1 MTPLPSPFHTLPR
14 TVGCLLVVATLA
26 ASLGACGGTSAD
38 QQRLQDAQ
46 TAHAIAAA
54 KREARTQERIRQAHK
69 DAARVRRELAKAK
82 RQTAA
87 GTSTA
92 ATGTAA
98 TADVTSTSAVTSSGG
113 RSCGEGVTANSVT
126 SCPFALRVKAAYTN
140 QGGPTVDVYSP
151 VTQRTY
157 VMTCSPSAGAQV
169 TCRGGNNAVVSF

>member
-1 MTPLPSPFHTLPR
+1 MTPLPSPFQTLPR
-14 TVGCLLVVATLA
+14 TLGCLLIVGALTAT
-26 ASLGACGGTSAD
+26 LGACGGTSAD

-54 KREARTQERIRQAHK
+54 KREARTQERIRQARK

-82 RQTAA
+82 RQSAA

-92 ATGTAA
+92 ATGTPA
-98 TADVTSTSAVTSSGG
+98 TTTGLTSTGASSAG
-113 RSCGEGVTANSVT
+113 RSCGDGVTANSVT

-140 QGGPTVDVYSP
+140 QGGPSVDVYSP

-157 VMTCSPSAGAQV
+157 IMTCSPSAGAQV
-169 TCRGGNNAVVSF
+169 TCRGGNDAVVTF